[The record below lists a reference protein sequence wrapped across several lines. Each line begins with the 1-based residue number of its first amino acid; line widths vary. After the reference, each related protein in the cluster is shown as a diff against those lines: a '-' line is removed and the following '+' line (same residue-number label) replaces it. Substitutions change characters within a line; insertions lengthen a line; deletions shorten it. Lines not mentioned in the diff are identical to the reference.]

1 MEGCRELPRMRRH
14 RLHRSSFGEER
25 LRRCTRD
32 VDAPFRGAPPASH
45 GLPQPRY
52 ARGGGGA
59 AGPEARG
66 LPCGRLAAQPPGVD
80 GSPSSLGRS
89 DDRGGSN
96 AVPLQTEHV
105 IPSSVHGLDPS
116 NHVACNC
123 TASVG
128 KVPNWELHWPGAHC
142 RLLLPPSRMLQTN
155 GLAACHQSINQAI
168 NRAPAAPRFHALP
181 RAAGPGVEESGIAA
195 SHRSVNHAAAISNA
209 PSRLPPAPDRPP
221 LNRRRPPLSRPPKAA
236 PVR

>member
-1 MEGCRELPRMRRH
+1 MHARCRRALS
-14 RLHRSSFGEER
+14 RSSACKPRPPAAAICTGR
-25 LRRCTRD
+25 WRRRRARSTGPAMRTPRS
-32 VDAPFRGAPPASH
+32 ASRQESTEAPPA
-45 GLPQPRY
+45 L
-52 ARGGGGA
+52 
-59 AGPEARG
+59 AGPMTV
-66 LPCGRLAAQPPGVD
+66 AAATR
-80 GSPSSLGRS
+80 SPYRRS
-89 DDRGGSN
+89 MLS
-96 AVPLQTEHV
+96 
-105 IPSSVHGLDPS
+105 PSSVHGMDPS